1 MRLWI
6 IISKILNGTQ
16 SSEMGLYDLGSS
28 VGLFGFGRAMTEARR
43 QVFGSFDLRKH
54 DEKNAQSQPD
64 VVVLWWVTNSGW
76 MLSRPGDLPG
86 LNLLM
91 ASLSSSAVKSPER
104 LESTLSAPKMEDTS
118 RDVSRAK
125 SLSASGKRPF
135 FRSWDAMASAVTGHL
150 GGVVFL
156 PVSWLMV
163 CHSLRLEWVK
173 SIDST
178 TSVHLVLRPL
188 EQSCCS
194 HGHLFSGASP
204 LVVTQ
209 KTAALLV
216 PTRDVV
222 PVIATRNGLLCRTQE
237 DPAMAKAGSGLVEV
251 FQRAEKKVEGSL
263 GSYSIRDC
271 VGGPLAQCHSVRCC
285 VFVTPVCVLTVEVLW
300 QVQLLTGVT
309 SQTALEWSAPAGRK
323 LGVTLRPT

>member
-6 IISKILNGTQ
+6 ILSKILNGTQ

-28 VGLFGFGRAMTEARR
+28 AGLFGFGRAMTEARR
-43 QVFGSFDLRKH
+43 QH

-86 LNLLM
+86 LSLLM

-125 SLSASGKRPF
+125 SLSASRKRPF

-156 PVSWLMV
+156 PVNWLMV
-163 CHSLRLEWVK
+163 CHALRLEWVK

-188 EQSCCS
+188 EQCCCS

-222 PVIATRNGLLCRTQE
+222 PVIAMRNSLLCRTQE
-237 DPAMAKAGSGLVEV
+237 DPAVG
-251 FQRAEKKVEGSL
+251 
-263 GSYSIRDC
+263 C
-271 VGGPLAQCHSVRCC
+271 VGRVRICC
-285 VFVTPVCVLTVEVLW
+285 LW
-300 QVQLLTGVT
+300 VWQT
-309 SQTALEWSAPAGRK
+309 S
-323 LGVTLRPT
+323 